1 MTRDELAGWAARHG
15 WREIAGCPSLVKPG
29 RPKDAIMRL
38 SFKVTVVS
46 LEVRKATKWEK
57 VASAKYEDVALDE
70 DGERVLGLGFEK
82 VPSISML
89 MRENRDAQAFSGPFL
104 KPGS

>member
-1 MTRDELAGWAARHG
+1 MTQAELSAWASRNGWQML
-15 WREIAGCPSLVKPG
+15 AGCPSLMKPG
-29 RPKDAIMRL
+29 RPKDAIVRL

-57 VASAKYEDVALDE
+57 VASAKYEDVMLDA

-82 VPSISML
+82 VPSITML
-89 MRENRDAQAFSGPFL
+89 MRENRDAQVFAKFG
-104 KPGS
+104 K

>member
-1 MTRDELAGWAARHG
+1 MTRNELTEWAASNG
-15 WREIAGCPSLVKPG
+15 WRLMAGCPSLIKPG

-82 VPSISML
+82 VPSITML
-89 MRENRDAQAFSGPFL
+89 MRENRDEQVFAKFG
-104 KPGS
+104 K

>member
-1 MTRDELAGWAARHG
+1 MTQDELTLWAMQNGWQM
-15 WREIAGCPSLVKPG
+15 IAGCPSLAKPG

-57 VASAKYEDVALDE
+57 IASAKYEDVTLAE
-70 DGERVLGLGFEK
+70 DGERLSGLGFEK
-82 VPSISML
+82 LPSITML
-89 MRENRDAQAFSGPFL
+89 MRENRDAQVFAKFSN
-104 KPGS
+104 

>member
-1 MTRDELAGWAARHG
+1 MSPAVQAGSGWAGGRRRAGVQTMTQDELSMWATRNGWQMMS
-15 WREIAGCPSLVKPG
+15 GCPSLVKPG
-29 RPKDAIMRL
+29 RPKDAIVRL

-57 VASAKYEDVALDE
+57 VASAKYEDVSLDE

-82 VPSISML
+82 VPS
-89 MRENRDAQAFSGPFL
+89 
-104 KPGS
+104 

>member
-1 MTRDELAGWAARHG
+1 MTRDELSAWAARNG
-15 WREIAGCPSLVKPG
+15 WREMAGCPSLVKPG
-29 RPKDAIMRL
+29 RPKDAIVRL
-38 SFKVTVVS
+38 SFKVTVVT

-82 VPSISML
+82 VPSIGML
-89 MRENRDAQAFSGPFL
+89 MRENRDEQVFARFG
-104 KPGS
+104 K

>member
-1 MTRDELAGWAARHG
+1 MTQDELTAWATRNG
-15 WREIAGCPSLVKPG
+15 WRVMAGCPSLVKPG
-29 RPKDAIMRL
+29 RPKDAIVRL

-57 VASAKYEDVALDE
+57 VGSAKYEDVSLAE

-82 VPSISML
+82 VPSIGML
-89 MRENRDAQAFSGPFL
+89 MQENRDAQVFAKFG
-104 KPGS
+104 G

>member
-1 MTRDELAGWAARHG
+1 MTQAELSAWAGRNG
-15 WREIAGCPSLVKPG
+15 WQMLAGCPSLMKPG
-29 RPKDAIMRL
+29 RPKDAIVRL

-57 VASAKYEDVALDE
+57 VASAKYEDVALDT

-82 VPSISML
+82 VPSITML
-89 MRENRDAQAFSGPFL
+89 MRENRDAQVFAKFG
-104 KPGS
+104 K

>member
-1 MTRDELAGWAARHG
+1 VTRDELRAWAARNG
-15 WREIAGCPSLVKPG
+15 WREMAGCPSLVKPG
-29 RPKDAIMRL
+29 RPKDAIVRL
-38 SFKVTVVS
+38 SFKVTVVT

-82 VPSISML
+82 VPSIGML
-89 MRENRDAQAFSGPFL
+89 MRENRDEQVFARFG
-104 KPGS
+104 K

>member
-1 MTRDELAGWAARHG
+1 MTQDELTLWATQNG
-15 WREIAGCPSLVKPG
+15 WRVMAGCPSLAKPG
-29 RPKDAIMRL
+29 RPKDAIVRL

-70 DGERVLGLGFEK
+70 DGELLLGLGFER
-82 VPSISML
+82 VPSITML
-89 MRENRDAQAFSGPFL
+89 MQENRDAQVFAKLG
-104 KPGS
+104 K